1 MPAIATEQSSMRNE
15 QRVLNLICVVAA
27 LALLALVG
35 YNFLAAGAV
44 MSTDGLFFAVVPTF
58 IAICFLAVPLQ
69 PIVLRRMAKLLGTGD
84 ETVAGAAPAVVGS
97 KTAFGGTVV
106 SAGRPAAAL
115 KSWPALKDKKGRALP
130 PDVNRMVAEM
140 NKPERTGE

>member
-1 MPAIATEQSSMRNE
+1 MTAFAERFPMRNE
-15 QRVLNLICVVAA
+15 QSVLNLICIIAA

-58 IAICFLAVPLQ
+58 IALCFLAVPLQ

-84 ETVAGAAPAVVGS
+84 ETGLA
-97 KTAFGGTVV
+97 
-106 SAGRPAAAL
+106 PAAAGRAAVAGSTRAGVGPATTL
-115 KSWPALKDKKGRALP
+115 RTAPALKDLRGRALP
-130 PDVNRMVAEM
+130 PDVNRMVADM